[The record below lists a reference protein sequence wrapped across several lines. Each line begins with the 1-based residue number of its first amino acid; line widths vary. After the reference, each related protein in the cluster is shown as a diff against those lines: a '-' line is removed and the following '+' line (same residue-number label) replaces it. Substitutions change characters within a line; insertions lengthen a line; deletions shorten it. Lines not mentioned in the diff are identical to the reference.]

1 VQRLLAE
8 LDDDQFIKRERA
20 MRQLQELA
28 ELVEPQLRQTLGSSP
43 SLEVRR
49 RVRQLLELLDPS
61 APTQW
66 RQTRAIAALEHART
80 PTARRVLERLA
91 TGAKMARQTCAAQA
105 ALNRLNRRPRA
116 TRPERDDAANGAS
129 QEASTKRDITLKKRD
144 QP

>member
-20 MRQLQELA
+20 MRQLQEHA

-49 RVRQLLELLDPS
+49 QVRQLLELLDRS

-66 RQTRAIAALEHART
+66 RQTRAIAVLEHART
-80 PTARRVLERLA
+80 PAARRVLERLA
-91 TGAKMARQTCAAQA
+91 TGAKTARQTCAAQA
-105 ALNRLNRRPRA
+105 ALNRLNRRRPPA
-116 TRPERDDAANGAS
+116 RPELDDAADWAS
-129 QEASTKRDITLKKRD
+129 HEVRTMRDITLEKRD
-144 QP
+144 EP